1 MRHSILPPHAFDLSA
16 RHVFDEENVMAE
28 KPAAPDT
35 HDKPRAPGGNNLS
48 NIDPAEADRVIPRPG
63 EAMEPDPLHDPDK
76 IGTTPDD
83 SGNRPRPL

>member
-1 MRHSILPPHAFDLSA
+1 MT
-16 RHVFDEENVMAE
+16 E

-48 NIDPAEADRVIPRPG
+48 NIGIEDVERVIPRPG
-63 EAMEPDPLHDPDK
+63 EARATDPANARDK